1 MKIKK
6 DELKDLQ
13 DKVSNINQAKLRL
26 GTLETQKVVIA
37 QAIINLQRQLEEFH
51 QKMVIAQAIVNLQ
64 RQLEEFHKKLDVLYG
79 NGDKISVD
87 VTTGQ
92 YKKLE
97 NDEADKKN

>member
-6 DELKDLQ
+6 DELKELQ

-26 GTLETQKVVIA
+26 GTLETQKI
-37 QAIINLQRQLEEFH
+37 
-51 QKMVIAQAIVNLQ
+51 VIAQAIVNLQ
-64 RQLEEFHKKLDVLYG
+64 RQLEEFHQKLDVLYG
-79 NGDKISVD
+79 NGDKITVD

-92 YKKLE
+92 YKKIE

>member
-26 GTLETQKVVIA
+26 GTLETQKIVIA

-51 QKMVIAQAIVNLQ
+51 QKM
-64 RQLEEFHKKLDVLYG
+64 DVLYG
-79 NGDKISVD
+79 NGDKLNIDVNTGEYQKIQVD
-87 VTTGQ
+87 ET
-92 YKKLE
+92 
-97 NDEADKKN
+97 NKKN

>member
-26 GTLETQKVVIA
+26 GTLETQKKVIA

-51 QKMVIAQAIVNLQ
+51 QKM
-64 RQLEEFHKKLDVLYG
+64 DVLYG
-79 NGDKISVD
+79 NGDKLNIDVNTGEYQKIQVD
-87 VTTGQ
+87 ET
-92 YKKLE
+92 
-97 NDEADKKN
+97 NKKN

>member
-6 DELKDLQ
+6 DELKELQ

-51 QKMVIAQAIVNLQ
+51 QKM
-64 RQLEEFHKKLDVLYG
+64 DVLYG
-79 NGDKISVD
+79 KGDKLNID
-87 VTTGQ
+87 VNSGEYQ
-92 YKKLE
+92 KI
-97 NDEADKKN
+97 EADETNKKN

>member
-6 DELKDLQ
+6 DELKELQ

-26 GTLETQKVVIA
+26 GTLETQK
-37 QAIINLQRQLEEFH
+37 II
-51 QKMVIAQAIVNLQ
+51 IAQAIVNLQ
-64 RQLEEFHKKLDVLYG
+64 RQLEEFHQKLDVLYG

>member
-6 DELKDLQ
+6 DELKELQ
-13 DKVSNINQAKLRL
+13 DRVSNINQAKLRL
-26 GTLETQKVVIA
+26 GTLET
-37 QAIINLQRQLEEFH
+37 